1 MSSPT
6 VATADE
12 TAAQLRLAVG
22 QLVRRLR
29 AETAAAG
36 GLPVPQAA
44 VLGWLDREGPM
55 TTAQLAAVQSVRHQ
69 STARVVGQLV
79 DQAMVT
85 LAPHAADGRK
95 IVVSLAP
102 AGRRALQRQRAERV
116 GWLADAITDRL
127 SVAEQRVL
135 AEAAP
140 LLLRLVEP

>member
-1 MSSPT
+1 MPSP
-6 VATADE
+6 VDV

-79 DQAMVT
+79 DQGMVT
-85 LAPHAADGRK
+85 LAPHPEDGRK
-95 IVVSLAP
+95 VVVSLAP
-102 AGRRALQRQRAERV
+102 SGGSALQHQREERV
-116 GWLADAITDRL
+116 GWLADAMADRL
-127 SVAEQRVL
+127 SVAEQRIL
-135 AEAAP
+135 AQAAP
-140 LLLRLVEP
+140 LLLRLVEG